1 MSFLKEKNRK
11 ESKEK
16 FWLYAFRDHLA
27 NLRAFSSCV
36 ETADVNGV
44 GDYQLLVADGSKRIK
59 VYAGT
64 SLERELP
71 LFGVPSAITSFF
83 MDNGDA
89 ISKPIIAVATG
100 PYIFMYRGNK
110 PLYRFMVPPVIL
122 DPQELAIWQDL
133 ATEALPIERAVERLE
148 SLLDSGL
155 QTSSRTLQLLLME
168 TPGERSEF
176 VARLRAVPLIQMDV
190 VCCLGSIPL
199 TSLEEG
205 GKSVLVIGTEAHL
218 LYVLKKN
225 AAEVALKVVLPSTP
239 VFLITA
245 GCYEVDYRIVVSCRD
260 GRVYS
265 IKHGNLH
272 RAVIQPDAQ
281 PCAIARCDNLVA
293 VATTANTLSYYT
305 LKGKKQQSVY
315 LPCSINGLS
324 TITDP
329 VTGEARGLVVALS
342 NGEIRVYVGT
352 QLHHVSLAYGAVT
365 AMKFCRYGRA
375 DGALVLVLQN
385 GSLVVELLHRGVNL
399 SSSKKVETGP
409 PPQQDV
415 PIPIPHLSSV
425 FATQSARE
433 RKYGA
438 EIYQLFQYD
447 LSQLRL
453 TTAKA
458 YVEMIANG
466 AVPSELGSVMQESKG
481 VGESSLRLSAVVQ
494 GLGPVF
500 KVKVQLQNVGEAPL
514 HGVRVVFCLSEDG
527 VYRMPQQ
534 IFSIPALVPSV
545 PLSCCAA
552 FVTVAEGEGEAQ
564 GSAILVV
571 ATGPESRTPLASTL
585 VDLPEA
591 ELIDE
596 V

>member
-1 MSFLKEKNRK
+1 MSASRERTRG

-27 NLRAFSSCV
+27 NLRAFSNCI
-36 ETADVNGV
+36 ETADVNGI

-59 VYAGT
+59 VYTGT
-64 SLERELP
+64 SLQRELP

-89 ISKPIIAVATG
+89 FCKPVIAVSTG

-110 PLYRFMVPPVIL
+110 PLYRFMVPPIPL
-122 DPQELAIWQDL
+122 DPKELAIWQEL
-133 ATEALPIERAVERLE
+133 ATDVATVERAVEGLE
-148 SLLDSGL
+148 SLLNGGV
-155 QTSSRTLQLLLME
+155 QTSSRTMELLLME
-168 TPGERSEF
+168 TLEERSDF
-176 VARLRAVPLIQMDV
+176 IARMRSVPLIQMDV
-190 VCCLGSIPL
+190 VCCLSSIPL
-199 TSLEEG
+199 NSLDEG
-205 GKSVLVIGTEAHL
+205 GMSVLVVGTEAGL
-218 LYVLKKN
+218 LYVLKSS
-225 AAEVALKVVLPSTP
+225 AADVALKVVLPSSP

-245 GCYEVDYRIVVSCRD
+245 GCYNVDYRIIVSCRD

-265 IKHGNLH
+265 IKEGHLH
-272 RAVIQPDAQ
+272 SAVIQPDAQ
-281 PCAIARCDNLVA
+281 PCAIARYDNLIA
-293 VATTANTLSYYT
+293 VATTANTLSYYN
-305 LKGKKQQSVY
+305 LKGKKQQSIF
-315 LPCSINGLS
+315 LQCSINSLS
-324 TITDP
+324 TITDA
-329 VTGEARGLVVALS
+329 VTGEARGLVVALG

-352 QLHHVSLAYGAVT
+352 QLHHVSLAYGTVT

-399 SSSKKVETGP
+399 SSRKMIETGP

-415 PIPIPHLSSV
+415 PIPIPQLSSV
-425 FATQSARE
+425 FAAQSSRE

-458 YVEMIANG
+458 YLGMISNG
-466 AVPSELGSVMQESKG
+466 AAPSELGNVTQENEG
-481 VGESSLRLSAVVQ
+481 AAESSLRLSAVVQ

-500 KVKVQLQNVGEAPL
+500 KVKVQLQNVGKAPL
-514 HGVRVVFCLSEDG
+514 HAVRVVFCLSDDD

-534 IFSIPALVPSV
+534 IFLMPALLPSV
-545 PLSCCAA
+545 PLSCAA
-552 FVTVAEGEGEAQ
+552 LVTVAGG
-564 GSAILVV
+564 GVKGNAILVV
-571 ATGPESRTPLASTL
+571 ATGPRSLTPLASTL
-585 VDLPEA
+585 VDLPET
-591 ELIDE
+591 ELMEE

>member
-1 MSFLKEKNRK
+1 MSASREQTRG

-27 NLRAFSSCV
+27 NLRAFSNCI

-64 SLERELP
+64 SLQRELP

-89 ISKPIIAVATG
+89 FCKPVIAVSTG

-110 PLYRFMVPPVIL
+110 PLYRFMVPPVPL
-122 DPQELAIWQDL
+122 DPKELAIWQEL
-133 ATEALPIERAVERLE
+133 ATDVVTVEKAVEGLE
-148 SLLDSGL
+148 SLLDGGV
-155 QTSSRTLQLLLME
+155 QTSSRTMELLLME
-168 TPGERSEF
+168 TLEERSDF
-176 VARLRAVPLIQMDV
+176 IARMRSVPLIQMDV
-190 VCCLGSIPL
+190 VCCLSSIPL
-199 TSLEEG
+199 NSLDEG
-205 GKSVLVIGTEAHL
+205 GTSVLVVGTEAGL
-218 LYVLKKN
+218 LYVLKSN
-225 AAEVALKVVLPSTP
+225 AADVALKVVLPSPP

-245 GCYEVDYRIVVSCRD
+245 GCYNVDYRIIVSCRD

-265 IKHGNLH
+265 IKQGHLH
-272 RAVIQPDAQ
+272 SAVIQPDAQ
-281 PCAIARCDNLVA
+281 PCAIARCDNLIA
-293 VATTANTLSYYT
+293 VATTANTLSYYN
-305 LKGKKQQSVY
+305 LKGKKQQSVF
-315 LPCSINGLS
+315 LQCSINSLS
-324 TITDP
+324 TITDA
-329 VTGEARGLVVALS
+329 VTGEARGLVVALG

-352 QLHHVSLAYGAVT
+352 QLHHVSLAYGTVT

-399 SSSKKVETGP
+399 SSRKTIETGP

-415 PIPIPHLSSV
+415 PIPIPQLSSV
-425 FATQSARE
+425 FAAQSSRE

-458 YVEMIANG
+458 YLDMISNG
-466 AVPSELGSVMQESKG
+466 AAPSELGNVTQENEG
-481 VGESSLRLSAVVQ
+481 AAESSLRLSAVVQ

-514 HGVRVVFCLSEDG
+514 HAVRVVFCLSDDD

-534 IFSIPALVPSV
+534 IFLMPALLPSV
-545 PLSCCAA
+545 PLSCAA
-552 FVTVAEGEGEAQ
+552 LVTAAGGGVKGND
-564 GSAILVV
+564 ILVV
-571 ATGPESRTPLASTL
+571 ATGPRSLTPLASTL
-585 VDLPEA
+585 VDLPET
-591 ELIDE
+591 ELMEE